1 MELELRNGDYVS
13 DGAGGLRRLEGD
25 QALLQRVLFRLKA
38 HRGSFPFWDGL
49 GSRLWQL
56 GCLPA
61 RERQA
66 AAKQYVTEALA
77 RDGPAGGVN
86 RIDGAW
92 RRQRAPDGGAD
103 LSGRAADGHTGNRR
117 MRGGSR

>member
-1 MELELRNGDYVS
+1 MELELRSGDYVPN
-13 DGAGGLRRLEGD
+13 GTGGLNRLEGN

-38 HRGSFPFWDGL
+38 RRGSFPFWNSL

-66 AAKQYVTEALA
+66 AAKQYVAEALA
-77 RDGPAGGVN
+77 EEPNLRVESTELTERGDGSALLVVELAYQEEPLTVTLD
-86 RIDGAW
+86 IDE
-92 RRQRAPDGGAD
+92 
-103 LSGRAADGHTGNRR
+103 
-117 MRGGSR
+117 

>member
-13 DGAGGLRRLEGD
+13 NGTGGLNRLEGN

-38 HRGSFPFWDGL
+38 HRGSFPFWNGL

-61 RERQA
+61 RERRA

-77 RDGPAGGVN
+77 EEPGLQVESTELTERGDGSGFLVVELTYQEEPLTVTLD
-86 RIDGAW
+86 IDE
-92 RRQRAPDGGAD
+92 
-103 LSGRAADGHTGNRR
+103 
-117 MRGGSR
+117 